1 MDHIKS
7 QFPIFANHPKLIYL
21 DNAATTQ
28 KPAVV
33 IEALTDFYTTSY
45 ANVHRGLYPLSE
57 TATALYEQARGT
69 LASFI
74 GATATEIVFTSG
86 ATYGLNLV
94 ANAIPA
100 LLQKQHPQILVTELE
115 HHSNF
120 LPWQRITQQQ
130 NLKFVELDQN
140 FELVFSD
147 LPYFDVAAISLVSN
161 VTGTKV
167 DLETVVPKL
176 RAVNPKAVIVVD
188 ASQAVGHIQIDVKK
202 SDIDFLV
209 FSGHKMYGPTGVG
222 ILYGKQDLL
231 SQIEP
236 FILGGGMIQ
245 DVTRTTAAWAPAPEK
260 FEAGT
265 PPIAEAVALATAVK
279 FVQDIGIDQLSA
291 HEQKLSKYLYA
302 ELSQIPELT
311 IYHPKNVTDHGGV
324 FSFSSSKVHAHDLS
338 QILGDRQIC
347 VRAGHHC
354 VRILHKEVFNIPA
367 SVRASF
373 GIYNSESDI
382 DKMIEGIKD
391 IITMFK

>member
-1 MDHIKS
+1 MNHIKS
-7 QFPIFANHPKLIYL
+7 QFPIFANHPKLVYL
-21 DNAATTQ
+21 DNAATAQ
-28 KPAVV
+28 KPEVV
-33 IEALTDFYTTSY
+33 IQALANFYSTSY

-57 TATALYEQARGT
+57 ASTALYEQARGT

-74 GATATEIVFTSG
+74 GATPTEVVFTSG

-100 LLQKQHPQILVTELE
+100 LLQKQNPEILVTELE

-120 LPWQRITQQQ
+120 LPWQRITQHQ
-130 NLKFVELDQN
+130 NLKFVDLDQN

-147 LPYFDVAAISLVSN
+147 LPYFDVAAITLVSN

-167 DLETVVPKL
+167 NLDEVVPKL
-176 RAVNPKAVIVVD
+176 RAVNPKAIIVVD
-188 ASQAVGHIQIDVKK
+188 ASQAVGHVEIDVKR
-202 SDIDFLV
+202 SDVDFLV

-222 ILYGKQDLL
+222 ILYGKNDLL
-231 SQIEP
+231 ARIEP

-245 DVTRTTAAWAPAPEK
+245 DVTRTTASWAPAPEK

-265 PPIAEAVALATAVK
+265 PPIAEAVALAAAAK
-279 FVQDIGIDQLSA
+279 FIQDTGMAEMAA
-291 HEQKLSKYLYA
+291 HEQKLSKYLYTQ
-302 ELSQIPELT
+302 LSQLPEFT
-311 IYHPKNVTDHGGV
+311 IYHPKNIEDHGGV
-324 FSFSSSKVHAHDLS
+324 FSFSSTKVHAHDLS

-367 SVRASF
+367 SVRASLAV
-373 GIYNSESDI
+373 YNSESDI
-382 DKMIEGIKD
+382 DRMITGLKD
-391 IITMFK
+391 IIQMFK